1 MTETTTPGDTPEA
14 TARRK
19 GAPTPKM
26 LAAASNAA
34 TRHGVKLPE
43 NADTDFDIC
52 KAFLDEYLSKP
63 TDKALKYA
71 HGIAKDKGLTVPDA
85 ALTDARELSTWIDA
99 NRG

>member
-1 MTETTTPGDTPEA
+1 MTETTTQGDSPDA

-19 GAPTPKM
+19 STPTPKM
-26 LAAASNAA
+26 LAAASSAA
-34 TRHGVKLPE
+34 SRHGVKLPE
-43 NADTDFDIC
+43 KADTDFDVC

-71 HGIAKDKGLTVPDA
+71 HGIAKDKGLEVPEA